1 MALPNVPIPTAKA
14 VSFVKEFKDFLL
26 KTNMLAL
33 ALAVV
38 LGAAA
43 TKVVNAIVERVLG
56 GVISAFKADSYGWD
70 ALNFKV
76 WRFQFNLGPLLN
88 AVIEFMCVAGVVF
101 IVTKMFIK
109 QASPPPS
116 KTCPECLESINV
128 DALRCKFCTA
138 AQPKPAPPVA
148 G

>member
-1 MALPNVPIPTAKA
+1 MPDIPNPAIKA

-38 LGAAA
+38 LGEAAS
-43 TKVVNAIVERVLG
+43 KVVKVIVSDVLG
-56 GVISAFKADSYGWD
+56 GIIAVIRKDATGWNVFD
-70 ALNFKV
+70 IPLPRNGSI
-76 WRFQFNLGPLLN
+76 RLGPLLN
-88 AVIEFMCVAGVVF
+88 VMIEFVCVAGVVF
-101 IVTKMFIK
+101 IVSKMFIK

-116 KTCPECLESINV
+116 KSCPECLESINV
-128 DALRCKFCTA
+128 DASRCKFCTA
-138 AQPKPAPPVA
+138 VQPKPAAPAA

>member
-1 MALPNVPIPTAKA
+1 MALPIIQAAKA

-43 TKVVNAIVERVLG
+43 TKVVNAIVTDVLG
-56 GVISAFKADSYGWD
+56 GIIQVIRGGATGWSALDIPLGRITLK
-70 ALNFKV
+70 
-76 WRFQFNLGPLLN
+76 LGPLLS
-88 AVIEFMCVAGVVF
+88 ALIEFTCVAAVVF
-101 IVTKMFIK
+101 LITKMFIK
-109 QASPPPS
+109 QSSPPPS

-128 DALRCKFCTA
+128 DASRCKFCTA
-138 AQPKPAPPVA
+138 SQPKPVPPAAV
-148 G
+148 